1 MEVTSYEGDVRTA
14 EKRII
19 KYCKRKI
26 FTAKREAEQDGF
38 SRCFSL
44 LMEPFWQRNP

>member
-1 MEVTSYEGDVRTA
+1 MNVRIV
-14 EKRII
+14 EKRVIE
-19 KYCKRKI
+19 YCERKI

-38 SRCFSL
+38 SRCFFL